1 MMMMR
6 HLRAVHCVGAT
17 AVAALLLFACGP
29 ADKEPDGQGGTGGVG
44 GSPVTGGSPANGGIG
59 GSSSGGLSGGGG
71 PDGPIGALDD
81 EQDYARFMRAI
92 ALPLVGVLIELED
105 RTSADDPAACPG
117 GGTAAIDRALG
128 QVTFSA
134 CQLGGITI
142 SGTAVLAQGA
152 SAGPDKSAL
161 LAGAQLTLSGG
172 ATGLVLMQL
181 AELTWQE
188 PPTEAGTT
196 WKASFVN
203 GMSEQIC
210 VQSSG
215 EPCS

>member
-1 MMMMR
+1 M
-6 HLRAVHCVGAT
+6 AVLYLG
-17 AVAALLLFACGP
+17 ACGP
-29 ADKEPDGQGGTGGVG
+29 ADKE
-44 GSPVTGGSPANGGIG
+44 
-59 GSSSGGLSGGGG
+59 SSSGDSGA
-71 PDGPIGALDD
+71 DGPIGTLDD
-81 EQDYARFMRAI
+81 EQDYARFMHAI

-105 RTSADDPAACPG
+105 RTSADDPAACPSG
-117 GGTAAIDRALG
+117 GAAAIDPALG

-152 SAGPDKSAL
+152 SAGPDKSAF

-172 ATGLVLMQL
+172 AAGLVLMQL
-181 AELTWQE
+181 AELTWQD

-196 WKASFVN
+196 WRASFEN
-203 GMSEQIC
+203 GMSGQIC

-215 EPCS
+215 QPCS

>member
-1 MMMMR
+1 MR
-6 HLRAVHCVGAT
+6 TMHCVGAT
-17 AVAALLLFACGP
+17 AVAALLFLACG
-29 ADKEPDGQGGTGGVG
+29 G
-44 GSPVTGGSPANGGIG
+44 GSV
-59 GSSSGGLSGGGG
+59 
-71 PDGPIGALDD
+71 PDGPIGTLDS
-81 EQDYARFMRAI
+81 EQDYARFMQAI

-105 RTSADDPAACPG
+105 RTSADDPAACPS

-134 CQLGGITI
+134 CLLGGISI

-152 SAGPDKSAL
+152 STGPDKSAF

-181 AELTWQE
+181 AELAWQD

-196 WKASFVN
+196 WKASFES
-203 GMSEQIC
+203 GMSAHIC